1 MSFLICVLC
10 EHVPHFH
17 LFLNDVRLG
26 LFFLF
31 FLFLFFHQMVLS
43 LLLLASLSCTT
54 RKGKSSE
61 WRRVQHP
68 AQMLFH
74 YCNCFDPCAS
84 YTCMVIEYIYAVQDK
99 TYILIPWENTQP
111 STIVWSFKSHD
122 SQFRGTLSLLVK
134 FGKIEQGVTMKWQE
148 RKNGKKCTP
157 PWAKERQRSSRG
169 MIKMAGL

>member
-1 MSFLICVLC
+1 M
-10 EHVPHFH
+10 PHFY

-31 FLFLFFHQMVLS
+31 FLFLFFHQMVLF

-54 RKGKSSE
+54 RKGKCSE

-74 YCNCFDPCAS
+74 YCNGFNQCAS
-84 YTCMVIEYIYAVQDK
+84 YSCMVIEHVYTVQVK
-99 TYILIPWENTQP
+99 TYNLIPYENAQL
-111 STIVWSFKSHD
+111 STIIRSFKSHD
-122 SQFRGTLSLLVK
+122 SQFKGTLSLLVK

-148 RKNGKKCTP
+148 RKNRKKMHTYR
-157 PWAKERQRSSRG
+157 ERDGDHQEGWLKWLGYRQKKG
-169 MIKMAGL
+169 